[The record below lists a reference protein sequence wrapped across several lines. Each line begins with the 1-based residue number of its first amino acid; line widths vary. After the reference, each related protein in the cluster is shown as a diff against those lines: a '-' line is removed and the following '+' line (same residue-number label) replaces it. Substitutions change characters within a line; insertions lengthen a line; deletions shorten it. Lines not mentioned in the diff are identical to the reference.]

1 MKEPSIEEFLRE
13 NKPVVPD
20 DPTFILETRRRMAE
34 VEGIKGEVDRQRR
47 YGRTV
52 LISTLVV
59 GVVIGALATALAFLF
74 PIEPARLTGESFWE
88 GVRLFLDGWKYILMP
103 AVAVSAILLGL
114 LLARDRRS
122 AELL

>member
-47 YGRTV
+47 HGRTV
-52 LISTLVV
+52 LIITLFV
-59 GVVIGALATALAFLF
+59 GVVVGALATALAFLF
-74 PIEPARLTGESFWE
+74 PIDPAHLTGESFWE
-88 GVRLFLDGWKYILMP
+88 GARLFLDGWKYILMP
-103 AVAVSAILLGL
+103 AVAASAILLGL